1 MILSTISAK
10 VWQVAVVALWVL
22 LLIACT
28 GWGVSAWRL
37 KHAVSKRAE
46 ISAERHEWRRAAIG
60 YEYANGAWAALAKQR
75 ADRIAADGRKADSAA
90 ADAAKLVRAA
100 KVEARAATARL
111 AEYQRRPRTTT
122 CSAALATLDAACP
135 ELKGY

>member
-10 VWQVAVVALWVL
+10 VWQVAAVALWVL
-22 LLIACT
+22 LMIACT

-46 ISAERHEWRRAAIG
+46 LSLERDEWRRAATG

-90 ADAAKLVRAA
+90 ADAAKLVMTA
-100 KVEARAATARL
+100 KTEARAATARL